1 MRQRG
6 YHVGRFQQ
14 GRYYRKVRHTNCRAT
29 DEMHL
34 FILKFQQ
41 GALNP
46 DSAFDA
52 ILAHEAIAFIF
63 LGPSQ
68 LYDRVRKFEEPFFR
82 DLTMGQRV
90 PGTYHDRFL
99 FLVKRMGDTCR
110 QVVDR
115 TSQ

>member
-6 YHVGRFQQ
+6 YHVGHFQQ
-14 GRYYRKVRHTNCRAT
+14 GRHCRKVRQTNCRAT

-46 DSAFDA
+46 DSAFLA

-63 LGPSQ
+63 LGSSQ